1 MGSNDY
7 ESSAELRAFER
18 AKRGADSAKADV
30 PADPRLQPYVPRHLQ
45 ADGRGDGGA
54 ELPHAGPH
62 DCAAKLRTVEI
73 AHTVALDA
81 AVAPALLQTH
91 AGANPITDEDRGAD
105 LRNVGPHGWTAD
117 LQTVEQAYAMANMAK
132 ADVPADKERG
142 ADLRNVGPHGWAA
155 DLQTVERPYRSAD
168 GAKADVFADAATY
181 SADVPADA
189 AAIAFAIRDPDG
201 AAHDSADGGAHRNSV
216 VRAYGGADDRAH
228 QQADGRTHFE
238 ANRRTF
244 SGAHGRAYAFTKR
257 CSERRSYA

>member
-1 MGSNDY
+1 M
-7 ESSAELRAFER
+7 
-18 AKRGADSAKADV
+18 
-30 PADPRLQPYVPRHLQ
+30 
-45 ADGRGDGGA
+45 
-54 ELPHAGPH
+54 
-62 DCAAKLRTVEI
+62 
-73 AHTVALDA
+73 
-81 AVAPALLQTH
+81 
-91 AGANPITDEDRGAD
+91 
-105 LRNVGPHGWTAD
+105 
-117 LQTVEQAYAMANMAK
+117 
-132 ADVPADKERG
+132 
-142 ADLRNVGPHGWAA
+142 GPHGWAA

-244 SGAHGRAYAFTKR
+244 AGAHGRAYAFTKR
-257 CSERRSYA
+257 CAERRTYA